1 MKLRCSGE
9 RIIRRLLPGL
19 LLVCLV
25 TVIGP
30 KTASA
35 AAAGSMK
42 NLKGISWD
50 LKANK
55 KITYQSCFSGIGMHD
70 QKAKITKWKITD
82 EGDGF
87 QKLTFK
93 LTVDRRWSVS
103 KSQIHKIANSS
114 LTSKTGEIGGDCGY
128 WVVDYNTGANLEAED
143 NKYGVTVIYPKDY
156 KGLTIG
162 MSGTTKLKRTKG
174 DKKYIAGKGPF
185 GKTSFFDKKNK
196 KVAHFMRVT
205 K

>member
-1 MKLRCSGE
+1 
-9 RIIRRLLPGL
+9 
-19 LLVCLV
+19 
-25 TVIGP
+25 
-30 KTASA
+30 
-35 AAAGSMK
+35 MK

-82 EGDGF
+82 EEDGF

-114 LTSKTGEIGGDCGY
+114 LTRKTGEIGGDCGY
-128 WVVDYNTGANLEAED
+128 WVVDYNTGANLEAEN
-143 NKYGVTVIYPKDY
+143 NKFGVTVSD
-156 KGLTIG
+156 
-162 MSGTTKLKRTKG
+162 SG
-174 DKKYIAGKGPF
+174 
-185 GKTSFFDKKNK
+185 
-196 KVAHFMRVT
+196 
-205 K
+205 

>member
-25 TVIGP
+25 TVSGP
-30 KTASA
+30 KAALA

-70 QKAKITKWKITD
+70 QKAKITKWEITD

-128 WVVDYNTGANLEAED
+128 WVVDYNTGANLEAEN

-196 KVAHFMRVT
+196 KVAHFLRVT